1 MFRVPGKALKSEF
14 ACVYWK
20 SHNCSSVSSE
30 YEELSMIDGR
40 LFCILARRALLVV
53 CLPIALGGVVL
64 AQHRGGIGVTGGG
77 MGGDDMGGGQ
87 RQSSV
92 VIEMPQIT
100 KVDHE
105 LKQLDKLLAL
115 TTDQQAQVKDIL
127 TDQNQK
133 IEELIRQFK
142 AEQQK
147 QADAQKAK
155 PASNQKQNGI
165 PPGNM
170 PDPRLLEN
178 ARATLKDIRSEA
190 QTKIVAQLTDS
201 QKTAYD
207 AWKAKRAKSEAERAA
222 EEFRPIKSSGGP
234 AFEAADPGGGG
245 RGGGPGSGRPGGV

>member
-1 MFRVPGKALKSEF
+1 
-14 ACVYWK
+14 
-20 SHNCSSVSSE
+20 
-30 YEELSMIDGR
+30 MIDGR
-40 LFCILARRALLVV
+40 WFFILARRALLVA
-53 CLPIALGGVVL
+53 CLPIAMGGVVL
-64 AQHRGGIGVTGGG
+64 AQHRAIGVTEGTPGGNEPN
-77 MGGDDMGGGQ
+77 MGGVHQ
-87 RQSSV
+87 PSAV

-100 KVDHE
+100 KVDHD

-133 IEELIRQFK
+133 IEELVRQFK
-142 AEQQK
+142 AEQQE

-155 PASNQKQNGI
+155 PASNQKQNGV
-165 PPGNM
+165 PPSNM

-178 ARATLKDIRSEA
+178 ARATLKNIRSEA

-207 AWKAKRAKSEAERAA
+207 AWKAKRAKSEAEHAA

-245 RGGGPGSGRPGGV
+245 RGGRPSGGPGGSGPGGV

>member
-1 MFRVPGKALKSEF
+1 MTDGK
-14 ACVYWK
+14 
-20 SHNCSSVSSE
+20 
-30 YEELSMIDGR
+30 
-40 LFCILARRALLVV
+40 LFFLARRALLVV
-53 CLPIALGGVVL
+53 CLPIAMGGVVL
-64 AQHRGGIGVTGGG
+64 AQHRGGIGVTEGTKGS
-77 MGGDDMGGGQ
+77 DDMGSAQ
-87 RQSSV
+87 QPSAV

-115 TTDQQAQVKDIL
+115 TTDQQAHVKDIL

-155 PASNQKQNGI
+155 PGSSQKQNGI
-165 PPGNM
+165 LPGNM
-170 PDPRLLEN
+170 PDPRLMEN
-178 ARATLKDIRSEA
+178 ARTTLKNIRSEA

-207 AWKAKRAKSEAERAA
+207 VWKAKRAKSEAQHAA
-222 EEFRPIKSSGGP
+222 EEFQPINGIGGP
-234 AFEAADPGGGG
+234 AFDAAD
-245 RGGGPGSGRPGGV
+245 PGSGRPGGGRPGGGGPGGV